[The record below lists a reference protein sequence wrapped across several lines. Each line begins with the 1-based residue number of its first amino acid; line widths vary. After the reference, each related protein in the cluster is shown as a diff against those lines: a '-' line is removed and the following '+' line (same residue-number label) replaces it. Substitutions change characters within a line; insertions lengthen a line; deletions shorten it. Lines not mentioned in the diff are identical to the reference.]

1 MAFITKSEARTAAFN
16 ATRFRSAQS
25 ILTSSLENHKEAEP
39 FDIFLSHSSDDQKL
53 VLGVMK
59 LLQEQGLTV
68 YVDWVVDDLL
78 DRNSV
83 NKNTANTLRDR
94 MKHANSMIYMA
105 TDNSTYS
112 KWMPWELG
120 FFDGYKPDHIAILP
134 VLDSENQKF
143 EGQEYLTLYPLVSKY
158 TQNGVTDF
166 VVGDDDASR
175 IKLKD
180 FAKGTP
186 TVV

>member
-1 MAFITKSEARTAAFN
+1 MAFITKSEVRAAAFR
-16 ATRFRSAQS
+16 ATRYRSAQS
-25 ILTSSLENHKEAEP
+25 ILEASLESYKEAEP
-39 FDIFLSHSSDDQKL
+39 FDVFLSHSSDDQEL

-59 LLQEQGLTV
+59 LLQDQGLTV

-94 MKHANSMIYMA
+94 MKHANAMIYIA

-134 VLDSENQKF
+134 VLGDEDYKF
-143 EGQEYLTLYPLVSKY
+143 EGREYLTLYPLVSRD
-158 TQNGVTDF
+158 TLNGVTDF
-166 VVGDDDASR
+166 VVGDDDTSR

-180 FAKGTP
+180 FVKGTP